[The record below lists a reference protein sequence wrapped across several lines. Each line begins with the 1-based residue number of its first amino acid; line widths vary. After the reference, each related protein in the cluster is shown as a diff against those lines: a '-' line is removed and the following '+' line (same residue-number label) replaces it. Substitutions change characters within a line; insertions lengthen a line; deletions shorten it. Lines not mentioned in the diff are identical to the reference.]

1 MFNVTLP
8 KTFNVKKYN
17 NIDLK
22 VTSNKTI
29 NDKTFIGH
37 STRKYLNNTK
47 QKIGENLKRWEI
59 FKRYTN
65 NYEYVHTSV
74 PGTKQSISTLKP
86 VSRAFFKLLEI
97 LNFKNLKFS
106 GDIKTFHLAEG
117 PGGFIEAISYYR
129 DNKNDIYYGMTL
141 ISHETDIPGWE
152 KGKHFIND
160 NPNVNILQGED
171 NTGNLYSVENYK
183 GCVKSFKNS
192 MDLITADG
200 GFDFSIDFTT
210 QETIAA
216 RLIFTEIMYA
226 ITMQKKGGTFILKIF
241 DIFNKATLEFIY
253 LLTGLYENVDICKPD
268 TCRKANSEKYIV
280 CHNFLLENSDNYIN
294 KFIESLELLNS
305 KKDLIITSILDHDLN
320 HRFKTIMEEINI
332 NLAYKQIYNI
342 LTTIKFIENTD
353 RRNEKTI
360 THIKSTNVKLCIDWC
375 IENNVPY
382 NKTNNFNNY
391 KNNIFK
397 TNG

>member
-1 MFNVTLP
+1 
-8 KTFNVKKYN
+8 
-17 NIDLK
+17 
-22 VTSNKTI
+22 
-29 NDKTFIGH
+29 
-37 STRKYLNNTK
+37 
-47 QKIGENLKRWEI
+47 
-59 FKRYTN
+59 
-65 NYEYVHTSV
+65 
-74 PGTKQSISTLKP
+74 
-86 VSRAFFKLLEI
+86 
-97 LNFKNLKFS
+97 
-106 GDIKTFHLAEG
+106 
-117 PGGFIEAISYYR
+117 
-129 DNKNDIYYGMTL
+129 MTL

-152 KGKHFIND
+152 KGKRFIND

-253 LLTGLYENVDICKPD
+253 LLTGLYENVDICKPY
-268 TCRKANSEKYIV
+268 TSRKANSEKYIV
-280 CHNFLLENSDNYIN
+280 CQNFLLENSDNYIN

-342 LTTIKFIENTD
+342 LTTIKFIEDTD